1 MVLKKLS
8 LLIFSTLL
16 VIELHAQPN
25 RFGLPPIR
33 NYHYAVTGG
42 GEQNWGITQ
51 DQRGVIYVANN
62 DNGILEFD
70 GSSWRVHPVPGN
82 VPVRSV
88 VAGDNGIIY
97 TGMTGDFGL
106 LEPDR
111 GGSLRY
117 RSLLDSI
124 QREAYSEYDF
134 WRTYYV
140 EDKVYSCG
148 RQVIIVLDAAS
159 DELSIIDPPEHS
171 DHTFFIGTQMY
182 IFNFDFGLM
191 KYEGKG
197 FVTVNGGGNFIA
209 KRISGLV
216 PTDSDQFLV
225 STFSDKCYLL
235 DTFSGTIDS
244 TFLKPS
250 LMEEL
255 VSSRVIYLQKLDK
268 DIYIG
273 TLTNGLIVLNEKWEV
288 KHRLSENEGLL
299 DNAIPFF
306 IFDPDPR
313 GSHALW
319 IAHWKGISRVDFNSP
334 FRYRSIGP
342 GISGMYG
349 GGRGD
354 LITDLEQF
362 GGDIFVSTLG
372 GLQQHHRNPEFVRVR
387 PVRGIRRAVNDLQ
400 VANPSLGNEF
410 LFAAS
415 DERTYVF
422 NRNMQLS
429 TLPAGGQALLLDR
442 NRPELVYLGGDQF
455 KAFQYKRGQWTEILS
470 VDIDTEILSM
480 CQDRYGL
487 IWISTWSGL
496 LRLEISELE
505 EPEFQYFSR
514 EERLQS
520 RTVEVFT
527 EPESQEL
534 LVGSR
539 EGFFR
544 FDYVQE
550 KLVFDSLYNS
560 ILPAGKNSI
569 KTIHSGANKLLWI
582 SFENDHSG
590 WNLLAVRKTGSGFQ
604 KVYERSFL
612 TLSPLISTDV
622 FYTDAEEQ
630 LWFTRASTLYHFN
643 DSYAT
648 ESKDSLEVLMRSVS
662 LADDSVLFNGTYYIA
677 RGGEIQL
684 LPEQIQEIQPR
695 INHKY
700 QDIEFQWSTPYHPNE
715 RQIEYTYFLKGFSK
729 EWSEWS
735 SERAVKY
742 TNLHYGKYEMQV
754 KARNVFGDESPV
766 SAYLFSILKPWYGT
780 ISAFLV
786 YFVMIASLVLF
797 VVFYTRRLKSR
808 AELLA
813 KKNKEIEFQK
823 KELEQLNEEI
833 TTQRDSISE
842 QKELIDK
849 QKNEITDSIHY
860 ARIIQDAVLPAREVM
875 RYMLPKHFVYYKPK
889 DIVSGDF
896 FWVHKRDDI
905 VLIAVAD
912 CTGHGV
918 PGAFMSMLG
927 ISLLNE
933 ISGKFNE
940 LPTNEIM
947 DELRDQLIVALGQT
961 GEMHEA
967 RDGIEM
973 ILLAIDGKNREVQF
987 TGAKQDLY
995 TFQKG
1000 KLVVVKGDRMPVGI
1014 SSEGGKPFSVHTLK
1028 LNRGDTLYMFT
1039 DGYPDQFGG
1048 PQRKK
1053 YGSVRLKTLLK
1064 EMQNSIMHDQQAT
1077 VEKEYVAWKRDHEQ
1091 IDDVLMVGIQV

>member
-1 MVLKKLS
+1 
-8 LLIFSTLL
+8 LL
-16 VIELHAQPN
+16 VIVLDAQPN
-25 RFGLPPIR
+25 RYGLPPIQ

-51 DQRGVIYVANN
+51 DQRGVIFVANN

-70 GSSWRVHPVPGN
+70 GSLWRVHPVPGN

-88 VAGDNGIIY
+88 VAGDNGIVY

-106 LEPDR
+106 LEPGR
-111 GGSLRY
+111 GGSLHY
-117 RSLLDSI
+117 RSLLDSM

-134 WRTYYV
+134 WRTYYI

-148 RQVIIVLDAAS
+148 RQVIVVLDVAS
-159 DELSIIDPPEHS
+159 DEISIIDPPQHS
-171 DHTFFIGTQMY
+171 DHAFFIRSQMFIY
-182 IFNFDFGLM
+182 NFDYGLM
-191 KYEGKG
+191 KYDGNG
-197 FVTVNGGGNFIA
+197 FVTVNGGENF
-209 KRISGLV
+209 KERRISGLV
-216 PTDSDQFLV
+216 PMDSDRILV

-235 DTFSGTIDS
+235 DTLLGTVDS

-255 VSSRVIYLQKLDK
+255 VSSRVIYLQKLGK

-273 TLTNGLIVLNEKWEV
+273 TMTNGLIILDEMWEV
-288 KHRLSENEGLL
+288 KYRISENEGLL

-306 IFDPDPR
+306 IFDPDLR

-319 IAHWKGISRVDFNSP
+319 IAHWRGISRVDINSP
-334 FRYRSIGP
+334 FRYRSVGP

-349 GGRGD
+349 GGGGD

-362 GGDIFVSTLG
+362 GGDLFVATLG
-372 GLQQHHRNPEFVRVR
+372 GLQQHLSYPDYVKVK
-387 PVRGIRRAVNDLQ
+387 PVTGIWGAVNDLQ
-400 VANPSLGNEF
+400 VVKPSPGNEF
-410 LFAAS
+410 LFAAG
-415 DERTYVF
+415 DERTFVF
-422 NRNMQLS
+422 NRKMQMA
-429 TLPAGGQALLLDR
+429 TLPAGGQALLPDR
-442 NRPELVYLGGDQF
+442 NSPDVIYLGGDRF
-455 KAFQYKRGQWTEILS
+455 KAFQYKDGQWAEILN
-470 VDIDTEILSM
+470 VEIDTEILSM

-487 IWISTWSGL
+487 IWLSTWSGL
-496 LRLEISELE
+496 LRFEIAGVE

-520 RTVEVFT
+520 RSVEVFT

-550 KLVFDSLYNS
+550 ELVYDSLYNS
-560 ILPAGKNSI
+560 ILPAGNNSI
-569 KTIHSGANKLLWI
+569 KTIHKGAGNLLWV
-582 SFENDHSG
+582 SFENEHSG
-590 WNLLAVRKTGSGFQ
+590 WNILAVRRTGSGFQ
-604 KVYERSFL
+604 KVYERTFRRF
-612 TLSPLISTDV
+612 SPLVSTDV
-622 FYTDAEEQ
+622 FFTDLEER
-630 LWFTRASTLYHFN
+630 LWFSRASELYHF
-643 DSYAT
+643 DDRKAMET
-648 ESKDSLEVLMRSVS
+648 KDSLLVLIRNVRI
-662 LADDSVLFNGTYYIA
+662 AEDSVLFDGTYFVA
-677 RGGEIQL
+677 NSTGEIRL

-700 QDIEFQWSTPYHPNE
+700 RNIEFQWSAPYYPNE
-715 RQIEYTYFLKGFSK
+715 TQIEFTYFLKGFSK
-729 EWSEWS
+729 EWSQWS
-735 SERAVKY
+735 PERSVKY

-754 KARNVFGDESPV
+754 KARNVFGDESLV
-766 SAYLFSILKPWYGT
+766 SAYVFSILKPWYVT
-780 ISAFLV
+780 FAAFLL
-786 YFVMIASLVLF
+786 YFILIASLVIF
-797 VVFYTRRLKSR
+797 VVFYTRMLRSR

-813 KKNKEIEFQK
+813 KKNREIELQK
-823 KELEQLNEEI
+823 KELELLNEEI

-860 ARIIQDAVLPAREVM
+860 ARKIQDAVLPARDVI
-875 RYMLPKHFVYYKPK
+875 RYMLPKHFIYYKPK

-905 VLIAVAD
+905 VLLAVAD

-947 DELRDQLIVALGQT
+947 DELRDQLIAALGQT
-961 GEMHEA
+961 GDMHEA

-973 ILLAIDGKNREVQF
+973 YLVAIDVKKREIQF
-987 TGAKQDLY
+987 TGANQDLY
-995 TFQKG
+995 TFQQG
-1000 KLVVVKGDRMPVGI
+1000 ELVVVKGDRMPVGI
-1014 SSEGGKPFSVHTLK
+1014 SSEGGKPFSAHTLK

-1039 DGYPDQFGG
+1039 DGYPDQFGS

-1053 YGSVRLKTLLK
+1053 YGSSKLKSLLTK
-1064 EMQNSIMHDQQAT
+1064 MQNSIMHDQRAT
-1077 VEKEYVAWKRDHEQ
+1077 VEKVYITWKGDHEQ
-1091 IDDVLMVGIQV
+1091 IDDVLMIGIQL

>member
-1 MVLKKLS
+1 MSNKKLS
-8 LLIFSTLL
+8 LLILFWLL
-16 VIELHAQPN
+16 IFTLHAQPN
-25 RFGLPPIR
+25 RFGLPYIQ

-42 GEQNWGITQ
+42 GEQNWGITK
-51 DQRGVIYVANN
+51 DQRDVIFVANN

-88 VAGDNGIIY
+88 VAGDNGIVY
-97 TGMTGDFGL
+97 TGMRGDFGQ
-106 LEPDR
+106 LEPDG

-124 QREAYSEYDF
+124 HRAAFSEYDF
-134 WRTYYV
+134 WRTFYK

-148 RQVIIVLDAAS
+148 RQVIVVLDVAS
-159 DELSIIDPPEHS
+159 DEISFIDPPERS
-171 DHTFFIGTQMY
+171 DHAFFIGSQMY

-191 KYEGKG
+191 KYDGIR
-197 FVTVNGGGNFIA
+197 FVTVNGGGSFKE

-216 PTDSDQFLV
+216 PMDSDQLLV
-225 STFSDKCYLL
+225 STFSDICYLL
-235 DTFSGTIDS
+235 DTLRGTVDS

-255 VSSRVIYLQKLDK
+255 VSSRVIYLQKMDK

-273 TLTNGLIVLNEKWEV
+273 TMTNGLIVLNEKWEV
-288 KHRLSENEGLL
+288 KLRLSENEGLL

-306 IFDPDPR
+306 VFDQDTR
-313 GSHALW
+313 GTHALW
-319 IAHWKGISRVDFNSP
+319 IAHWKGISRVDINSP
-334 FRYRSIGP
+334 FRSITIGS
-342 GISGMYG
+342 GIGGMYG

-362 GGDIFVSTLG
+362 NGDLFISTLG
-372 GLQQHHRNPEFVRVR
+372 GLQHHHRYPEYIKVK
-387 PVRGIRRAVNDLQ
+387 PVPGIWGAVNDLQ
-400 VANPSLGNEF
+400 VVQPSPGNEF
-410 LFAAS
+410 LLAAGN
-415 DERTYVF
+415 ERTYVF
-422 NRNMQLS
+422 NRNMQMN
-429 TLPAGGQALLLDR
+429 TLPSGAQALLIDR
-442 NRPELVYLGGDQF
+442 NRPEVVYLGGDQF
-455 KAFQYKRGQWTEILS
+455 KAFQYKHGQWTEILNIE
-470 VDIDTEILSM
+470 VDTEILSM
-480 CQDRYGL
+480 SQDRYGL

-496 LRLEISELE
+496 LRLEIEGVE
-505 EPEFQYFSR
+505 EPAFQYFSR

-520 RTVEVFT
+520 RTIEVFT

-539 EGFFR
+539 EGFFH
-544 FDYVQE
+544 FDYEQE
-550 KLVFDSLYNS
+550 ELVYDSLYNS
-560 ILPAGKNSI
+560 ILPRGRNSI
-569 KTIHSGANKLLWI
+569 KTIHKGRDNLLWL
-582 SFENDHSG
+582 SFENEHSG
-590 WNLLAVRKTGSGFQ
+590 WKMLAARRVGSIIE

-612 TLSPLISTDV
+612 TLSPMVSTDV
-622 FYTDAEEQ
+622 FFTDSEEQ
-630 LWFTRASTLYHFN
+630 LWFSRASELYHF
-643 DSYAT
+643 DDRKAMET
-648 ESKDSLEVLMRSVS
+648 KDSLNVLIRNIRI
-662 LADDSVLFNGTYYIA
+662 ADDSVLFNGTFYFINND
-677 RGGEIQL
+677 GIQL
-684 LPEQIQEIQPR
+684 LPGQIQDIQPR

-700 QDIEFQWSTPYHPNE
+700 RDIEFRWSAPYYPNE

-729 EWSEWS
+729 DWSEWS
-735 SERAVKY
+735 PERSVKY

-766 SAYLFSILKPWYGT
+766 SAYVFSILKPWYAT
-780 ISAFLV
+780 SLSILV
-786 YFVMIASLVLF
+786 YFVLISSLVIF
-797 VVFYTRRLKSR
+797 VIFYTRRLRAR

-823 KELEQLNEEI
+823 KELELLNEEI

-842 QKELIDK
+842 QKELIDR

-860 ARIIQDAVLPAREVM
+860 ARKIQDAVLPASEVM

-896 FWVHKRDDI
+896 FWIHKQDDR

-961 GEMHEA
+961 GDLREA

-973 ILLAIDGKNREVQF
+973 SLVAINDKNREVQF
-987 TGAKQDLY
+987 TGANQDLY

-1000 KLVVVKGDRMPVGI
+1000 KLVVVKGNRMPVGI
-1014 SSEGGKPFSVHTLK
+1014 SSEGVKPFSAQMLK
-1028 LNRGDTLYMFT
+1028 LNRGDSLYMFT

-1053 YGSVRLKTLLK
+1053 YGTSKLKSLLTK
-1064 EMQNSIMHDQQAT
+1064 MQNSIMHDQKAT
-1077 VEKEYVAWKRDHEQ
+1077 IEKEYVTWKGDHEQ
-1091 IDDVLMVGIQV
+1091 IDDVLMIGIQL